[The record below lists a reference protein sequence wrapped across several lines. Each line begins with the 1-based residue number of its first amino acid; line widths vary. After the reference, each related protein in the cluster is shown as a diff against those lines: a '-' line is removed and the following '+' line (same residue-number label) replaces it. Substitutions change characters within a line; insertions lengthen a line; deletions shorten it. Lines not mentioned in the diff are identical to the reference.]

1 MTDKNEQSFYGV
13 ASVLNAETIHKLR
26 AEVKRL
32 HEVIKQEAEYHHKAA
47 LDLAK
52 ATFMRRAIQEEH
64 RAKQLLDAIG
74 SEKCKINLP
83 SSNI

>member
-1 MTDKNEQSFYGV
+1 MKILSLDTLS
-13 ASVLNAETIHKLR
+13 

-32 HEVIKQEAEYHHKAA
+32 REVIKQEAEYHHKAA

>member
-13 ASVLNAETIHKLR
+13 ASELNAETIPKLR

-64 RAKQLLDAIG
+64 RAKQLLDAKG
-74 SEKCKINLP
+74 
-83 SSNI
+83 

>member
-1 MTDKNEQSFYGV
+1 MNEEKTQIADGV

-32 HEVIKQEAEYHHKAA
+32 REVIKQEAEYHHKAA

>member
-1 MTDKNEQSFYGV
+1 MTEKIEQASAGV

-52 ATFMRRAIQEEH
+52 ATFMRRRYSR
-64 RAKQLLDAIG
+64 RASKKQLLDAIG
-74 SEKCKINLP
+74 KKKCKINLP

>member
-1 MTDKNEQSFYGV
+1 MSEEKTQIADGV

-64 RAKQLLDAIG
+64 RAKQLLDAKG
-74 SEKCKINLP
+74 
-83 SSNI
+83 